1 MIHTSIV
8 MSAQELALE
17 NLMDGNKRYQVT
29 NQKYPHQTVSRRQ
42 TLLNSQKPFAVI
54 LSCADSRVPPELIF
68 DQGLGDLFVIRVAG
82 HVVDDVVLA
91 SVEFAII
98 VLDVPLVMVLGHT
111 QCGVVEATIS
121 GGELPGSLSKLAVAI
136 QPAVALAKE
145 QPGDL
150 VDNAI
155 KTNANMT
162 AEQLLARSKLLK
174 QATDDEQV
182 KIVVALYRLDTGAVE
197 LLAR

>member
-1 MIHTSIV
+1 MMHTSIF

-17 NLMDGNKRYQVT
+17 KLMDGNKRYQVT
-29 NQKYPHQTVSRRQ
+29 NQAYPHQTVDRRQ
-42 TLLNSQKPFAVI
+42 TLLNGQKPFAVI

-82 HVVDDVVLA
+82 HVVDDAVLA
-91 SVEFAII
+91 SVEFAVI
-98 VLDVPLVMVLGHT
+98 VLDTPLVMVLGHT
-111 QCGVVEATIS
+111 QCGAVEATIS
-121 GGELPGSLSKLAVAI
+121 GGDLPGSLSKLAAAI
-136 QPAVALAKE
+136 QPAVASAKE

-162 AEQLLARSKLLK
+162 AVQLLTRSPLLK
-174 QATDDEQV
+174 QATAGEQV
-182 KIVVALYRLDTGAVE
+182 KFVTALYKLDTGAVE
-197 LLAR
+197 LLT